1 MTRPT
6 LQTVLDQLHAEQLLG
21 ETERADAQA
30 LYRLPDRSPSWMIQ
44 GVMGCGAWIA
54 ALFLLLS
61 FGFLFTGLFNSDH
74 PIAVL
79 IILLIGVGLMGVTAR
94 LRRTS
99 TALALIQFLLV
110 YQVVGQ
116 GWLVVGVGKALMLF
130 DPVPDRLVLGVLA
143 GVLIAMQLV
152 MIPFYAD
159 RLFRFLAGLA
169 IVGGLFALL
178 VALALPFTISLGVSV
193 LACATAVIW
202 SGSFSAKTVIALR
215 PIVRPVSYA
224 LAVGMLGALVFETI
238 LGDPSLFRSGLADSR
253 TSLVYPIISA
263 VTLTLITLWLV
274 TRWLNE
280 HQHPLFSRLGVAII
294 ALLLVLSVPSAFT
307 PGIMAGILLILLGF
321 RNRNAVLSGLAYA
334 FLSGFVIYFYYDLQ
348 TTLLVKSLI
357 LMVSGL
363 LLLVS
368 RLLIPTLIS
377 EETA

>member
-1 MTRPT
+1 MTTPT
-6 LQTVLDQLHAEQLLG
+6 LQTVLDQLHAEHLLG

-30 LYRLPDRSPSWMIQ
+30 LFQQPDRSPSWMIQ

-61 FGFLFTGLFNSDH
+61 FGFLFTGLLNSDH
-74 PIAVL
+74 PIATL
-79 IILLIGVGLMGVTAR
+79 ITLLIGVGLIGVTAR
-94 LRRTS
+94 MRRTS

-116 GWLVVGVGKALMLF
+116 GWLLVGVVKALMLF
-130 DPVPDRLVLGVLA
+130 DPVPYRLALGIFSSVM
-143 GVLIAMQLV
+143 IAMQLV
-152 MIPFYAD
+152 MIPLYAD
-159 RLFRFLAGLA
+159 RLYRFLAGLA

-178 VALALPFTISLGVSV
+178 VALALPYTISLGVSV
-193 LACATAVIW
+193 LACATALIW
-202 SGSFSAKTVIALR
+202 SGSFSAETVIALR

-224 LAVGMLGALVFETI
+224 LAVGMLGALIFETI
-238 LGDPSLFRSGLADSR
+238 LGDLSLYAMGLGNLQTA
-253 TSLVYPIISA
+253 LVYPIISA
-263 VTLTLITLWLV
+263 VALTLITLWQV

-280 HQHPLFSRLGVAII
+280 HQHRLFSRLGVAII

-307 PGIMAGILLILLGF
+307 PGIMAGVLLLLLGF

-334 FLSGFVIYFYYDLQ
+334 FLCGFVIYFYYDLQ

-357 LMVSGL
+357 LMLSGL

-368 RLLIPTLIS
+368 RLLIPTFIS